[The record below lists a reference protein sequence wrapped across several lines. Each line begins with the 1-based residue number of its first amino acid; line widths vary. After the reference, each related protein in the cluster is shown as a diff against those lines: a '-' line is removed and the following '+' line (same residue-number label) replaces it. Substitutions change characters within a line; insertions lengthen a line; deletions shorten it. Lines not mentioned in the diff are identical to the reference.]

1 MAYRLRYQA
10 WVDWVTP
17 GMGLGI
23 AASPVQGPG
32 MVPAGNAQTIAFFNG
47 EGTNAAGTT
56 LPPTSTTFTNS
67 DVTNLT
73 NAMAADLLAQME
85 VAAVLTRIQ
94 NFSTGTG

>member
-1 MAYRLRYQA
+1 VAYRLRYQA

-23 AASPVQGPG
+23 AASPTGGPG

-47 EGTNAAGTT
+47 EGNASGTT
-56 LPPTSTTFTNS
+56 LPPTSTTFTDA
-67 DVTNLT
+67 DVATLT

-85 VAAVLTRIQ
+85 VPAVLTRIQ